1 MTIVGLPELLGDNL
15 PGSYE
20 MEEIF
25 FSSSRGALPLK
36 IRAGF
41 HECGGGYL
49 FFKIIVG
56 SGYLKIKKLKKSPEF
71 SFFLIFRIFK
81 KLLIIGS

>member
-20 MEEIF
+20 MEEEIF

-49 FFKIIVG
+49 FLKIIVG
-56 SGYLKIKKLKKSPEF
+56 SGYLEIQKLKENT
-71 SFFLIFRIFK
+71 
-81 KLLIIGS
+81 